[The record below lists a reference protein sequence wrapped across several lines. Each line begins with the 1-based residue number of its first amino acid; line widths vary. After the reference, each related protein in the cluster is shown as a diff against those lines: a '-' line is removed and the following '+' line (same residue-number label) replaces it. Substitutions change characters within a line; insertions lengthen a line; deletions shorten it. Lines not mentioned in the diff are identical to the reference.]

1 MKTLT
6 RSTVDSPVG
15 LLRLIGSDSGLR
27 AILWPE
33 EREGRVTFDE
43 RIIDGEHPV
52 LTETANQLAS
62 YLAGDRHDFDLLLDP
77 VGTDFQRE
85 VWAGL
90 QEIPYGETQTYGE
103 LADSLERPGAAR
115 AVGAATGRNPISIV
129 IPCHRL
135 VGSTGALTGF
145 AGGIESK
152 RWLLDHESNSLF

>member
-43 RIIDGEHPV
+43 TIIDGEHPV
-52 LTETANQLAS
+52 LTETATQLAS
-62 YLAGDRHDFDLLLDP
+62 YLAGDRHDFDLPLDP

-103 LADSLERPGAAR
+103 LADSLEKPGAAR

-152 RWLLDHESNSLF
+152 RWLLNHESNSLF